1 MFLVGLESQ
10 RTLLSKIVPG
20 GSVGPCFSSSRPF
33 VPLLVTT
40 GAPGRLGQVRTVGSS
55 SYPDMPAAARG
66 GLSLPFFLLLLCR
79 PAFSRGAEHDRLGV
93 NVGGDRVLVRAWA
106 KEFPNL
112 RLCHHWL
119 QDRENLVS
127 LSPKGNGL
135 TLVGVWSGTLQG
147 LNLGTD
153 VT

>member
-1 MFLVGLESQ
+1 MFLAGLESQ

-20 GSVGPCFSSSRPF
+20 GSVGPLFQ
-33 VPLLVTT
+33 PLQAFC
-40 GAPGRLGQVRTVGSS
+40 APPGGHGGPRLTGQVRTVGSS
-55 SYPDMPAAARG
+55 SFPDLPAAAGG
-66 GLSLPFFLLLLCR
+66 GLSLPFFLPLLCR
-79 PAFSRGAEHDRLGV
+79 PAFSRGAEHGRLGV
-93 NVGGDRVLVRAWA
+93 NVGSDRVLVRGWA

-119 QDRENLVS
+119 QDRESPVS

-135 TLVGVWSGTLQG
+135 TLLGVWSGTLQG